1 MQLLAR
7 MLMTPVLVCATAIA
21 ARAAEPIT
29 IGLDE
34 KGKVV
39 FIQCIDFPAP

>member
-1 MQLLAR
+1 MKLLAR
-7 MLMTPVLVCATAIA
+7 MLVAAMLVCATAIA

-29 IGLDE
+29 IRLDE

-39 FIQCIDFPAP
+39 FIQRIDFPAP

>member
-1 MQLLAR
+1 MKLLAGT
-7 MLMTPVLVCATAIA
+7 LVALVLVCAAAIA